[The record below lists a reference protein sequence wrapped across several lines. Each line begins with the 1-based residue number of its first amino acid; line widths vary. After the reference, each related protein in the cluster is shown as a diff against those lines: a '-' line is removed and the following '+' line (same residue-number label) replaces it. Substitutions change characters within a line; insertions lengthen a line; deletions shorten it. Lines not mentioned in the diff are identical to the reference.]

1 MKSFVVAKMIFI
13 FLHFVLTVVYIISEI
28 RDPCWVSYIRG
39 IGTACFTLVLIKD
52 ISDIVHKKDDNT

>member
-1 MKSFVVAKMIFI
+1 MKGFVVAKMIFI
-13 FLHFVLTVVYIISEI
+13 FLYFVLAVVYIISEI

-52 ISDIVHKKDDNT
+52 IAEVIRKKPDET